1 MDDLRE
7 IQLNF
12 ESIFI
17 PGKSKLNLLSLSSEG
32 KNYVVM

>member
-1 MDDLRE
+1 MDDLSE

-17 PGKSKLNLLSLSSEG
+17 PGKSKLNVLSLRVKG
-32 KNYVVM
+32 KIML

>member
-1 MDDLRE
+1 MYDLSE

-17 PGKSKLNLLSLSSEG
+17 PGKYKLKVLSLSIEG
-32 KNYVVM
+32 KNCVAQ